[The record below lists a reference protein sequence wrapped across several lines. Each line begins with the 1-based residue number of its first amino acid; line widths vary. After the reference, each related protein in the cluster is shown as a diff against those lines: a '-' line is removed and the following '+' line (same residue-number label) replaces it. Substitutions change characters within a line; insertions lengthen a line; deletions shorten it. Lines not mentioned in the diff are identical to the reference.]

1 VTVDDVRAEVEAIR
15 AIASDDE
22 RAHGR
27 EDELHQAVLVAIS
40 DGAANAVDL
49 AREALKT
56 QDVKFA
62 RWCA

>member
-1 VTVDDVRAEVEAIR
+1 
-15 AIASDDE
+15 
-22 RAHGR
+22 
-27 EDELHQAVLVAIS
+27 LHQAVLVAIS

>member
-1 VTVDDVRAEVEAIR
+1 VTVEDVRAEVEAIR
-15 AIASDDE
+15 AIARDDE